1 MAIYSL
7 ALRTT
12 VFTATTTANHVLALA
27 PSTVRPKILEYS
39 YIMSAAQVGL
49 FIGVGTPQAGTGT
62 PTNVLFQADDPGD
75 PASVCNGSIA
85 WTTSATVPL
94 IFRRRWNGT
103 LASVGVVW
111 TFPRG
116 LVIPVSGS
124 IVNWNIATTV
134 AADVN
139 TIIDE

>member
-1 MAIYSL
+1 MAISSL

-27 PSTVRPKILEYS
+27 AASVRPKILEYS
-39 YIMSAAQVGL
+39 YIQLTAVASQ
-49 FIGVGTPQAGTGT
+49 IGVGTPQAAAVT
-62 PTNVLFQADDPGD
+62 PTNVLFQRDDPGD
-75 PASVCNGSIA
+75 PASTSNGAIA
-85 WTTSATVPL
+85 WATSPTVPL

-116 LVIPVSGS
+116 LVIPAAGS
-124 IVNWNIATTV
+124 MVCWNIATTV

-139 TIIDE
+139 VVMDE

>member
-1 MAIYSL
+1 MAIYSQ

-12 VFTATTTANHVLALA
+12 VFTATTTANHQLCLA
-27 PSTVRPKILEYS
+27 PATVRPKILEYS
-39 YIMSAAQVGL
+39 YIQLTAVASQ
-49 FIGVGTPQAGTGT
+49 IGVGRPQAIAGT

-75 PASVCNGSIA
+75 PASTCNGAIA
-85 WTTSATVPL
+85 WSTSPTVPL
-94 IFRRRWNGT
+94 IYHRRWNGT

-116 LVIPVSGS
+116 LVVPVSS
-124 IVNWNIATTV
+124 AVVCWNIATTV

-139 TIIDE
+139 VVIDE

>member
-12 VFTATTTANHVLALA
+12 VFTATSTANHVLALA
-27 PSTVRPKILEYS
+27 SASNRPKILEYS
-39 YIMSAAQVGL
+39 YIQLTAVASQ
-49 FIGVGTPQAGTGT
+49 IGVGRPQANAGT

-75 PASVCNGSIA
+75 PASATNGSIA
-85 WTTSATVPL
+85 WSTSPTVPL
-94 IFRRRWNGT
+94 IYHRRWNGT

-116 LVIPVSGS
+116 LVVPVNGS

-139 TIIDE
+139 VVIDE

>member
-27 PSTVRPKILEYS
+27 PATVRPKILEYS
-39 YIMSAAQVGL
+39 YIQLTALASQ
-49 FIGVGTPQAGTGT
+49 IGVGTPQVAANT

-75 PASVCNGSIA
+75 PASVCNGAIA
-85 WTTSATVPL
+85 WVGTPTVPL
-94 IFRRRWNGT
+94 IYRRRWNGT

-116 LVIPVSGS
+116 LTIPASGS
-124 IVNWNIATTV
+124 IVCWNIATTV

>member
-12 VFTATTTANHVLALA
+12 VFTSGSTANWQILATA
-27 PSTVRPKILEYS
+27 AVRPKMLELS
-39 YIMSAAQVGL
+39 YIQLTAIASQIGL
-49 FIGVGTPQAGTGT
+49 GTPQAVAGT
-62 PTNVLFQADDPGD
+62 PVSVTFQSDDPNDVAATTTGQI
-75 PASVCNGSIA
+75 S
-85 WTTSATVPL
+85 WTTSPTVPL
-94 IFRRRWNGT
+94 IYRRRWNGT

-116 LVIPVSGS
+116 LIVPASGAM
-124 IVNWNIATTV
+124 VLWNIATTV

-139 TIIDE
+139 CVIDE

>member
-27 PSTVRPKILEYS
+27 PATVRPKILEYS
-39 YIMSAAQVGL
+39 YIQLTAIASQ
-49 FIGVGTPQAGTGT
+49 IGVGTPQAAAAT

-75 PASVCNGSIA
+75 PTSVCNGAIA
-85 WTTSATVPL
+85 WTTSPTVPL

-116 LVIPVSGS
+116 LTIPASGS

-134 AADVN
+134 ASDVN

>member
-12 VFTATTTANHVLALA
+12 VFTGTSTANWQILAA
-27 PSTVRPKILEYS
+27 ASVRPKILELS
-39 YIMSAAQVGL
+39 YIQLTAVASQIGL
-49 FIGVGTPQAGTGT
+49 ATPNATANT
-62 PTNVLFQADDPGD
+62 PTNVLFLQDDPAD
-75 PASVCNGSIA
+75 VNATTNGAIA
-85 WTTSATVPL
+85 WNTSPTAPVVAYK
-94 IFRRRWNGT
+94 RRWNGT

-116 LVIPVSGS
+116 LVLAASGTF
-124 IVNWNIATTV
+124 VLWNIATTV

-139 TIIDE
+139 CVIDE

>member
-27 PSTVRPKILEYS
+27 PATVRPRILEYS
-39 YIMSAAQVGL
+39 YIQLTAIASQ
-49 FIGVGTPQAGTGT
+49 IGVGTPQVAAVT

-75 PASVCNGSIA
+75 PASTVNGAIA
-85 WTTSATVPL
+85 WSTSPTVPL
-94 IFRRRWNGT
+94 IYRRRWNGT

-116 LVIPVSGS
+116 LVLPASGS
-124 IVNWNIATTV
+124 MVNWNIATTV
-134 AADVN
+134 ASDVN

>member
-1 MAIYSL
+1 MAISSL

-12 VFTATTTANHVLALA
+12 VFTSGSTANHQLALA
-27 PSTVRPKILEYS
+27 AATQRPKILEYS
-39 YIMSAAQVGL
+39 YIQLTAVASQ
-49 FIGVGTPQAGTGT
+49 IGVGRPQAVAGT
-62 PTNVLFQADDPGD
+62 PTNVLFQRDDPND
-75 PASVCNGSIA
+75 PASVTNGAIA
-85 WTTSATVPL
+85 WSTSPTVPL
-94 IFRRRWNGT
+94 IYHRRWNGT

-116 LVIPVSGS
+116 LVVPASGA

-139 TIIDE
+139 VVIDD

>member
-12 VFTATTTANHVLALA
+12 VFTSGTTANWQILAA
-27 PSTVRPKILEYS
+27 ASVRPKLLELS
-39 YIMSAAQVGL
+39 YIQLTAIASQIGL
-49 FIGVGTPQAGTGT
+49 GTPAAIANT
-62 PTNVLFQADDPGD
+62 PTNVLFVQDDPADVNATTAG
-75 PASVCNGSIA
+75 AIA
-85 WTTSATVPL
+85 WNTSPTAPTQAY
-94 IFRRRWNGT
+94 RRRWNGT

-116 LVIPVSGS
+116 LLIPASGAL
-124 IVNWNIATTV
+124 VLWNIATTV

-139 TIIDE
+139 AVIDE

>member
-1 MAIYSL
+1 MAIQSL

-27 PSTVRPKILEYS
+27 TAAVQPRILEYS
-39 YIMSAAQVGL
+39 YIQLTAVASQ
-49 FIGVGTPQAGTGT
+49 IGVGTPQVAAIT
-62 PTNVLFQADDPGD
+62 PTNVLFQQDDPGLA
-75 PASVCNGSIA
+75 ASVINGAIA
-85 WTTSATVPL
+85 WATSPQVPL

-116 LVIPVSGS
+116 LLLPASGS
-124 IVNWNIATTV
+124 MVCWNIATTV

-139 TIIDE
+139 TVIDA

>member
-12 VFTATTTANHVLALA
+12 VFTATTTANHVLCLA
-27 PSTVRPKILEYS
+27 PASVRPKILEYS
-39 YIMSAAQVGL
+39 YIQLTAVASQ
-49 FIGVGTPQAGTGT
+49 IGIGTPQAAATT
-62 PTNVLFQADDPGD
+62 PTNVLFQADDSSD
-75 PASVCNGSIA
+75 PASACNGAIA
-85 WTTSATVPL
+85 WVVSPTIPL

-116 LVIPVSGS
+116 LTVPVSGS

-139 TIIDE
+139 VVIDE

>member
-12 VFTATTTANHVLALA
+12 VFTSGTTANHVLVLS

-39 YIMSAAQVGL
+39 YIQLTAVASQ
-49 FIGVGTPQAGTGT
+49 IGVGTPQAAAVS

-75 PASVCNGSIA
+75 PASGCNGSIA
-85 WTTSATVPL
+85 WGTSPTVPL

-116 LVIPVSGS
+116 LVVPVSSS

-134 AADVN
+134 ASDVN
-139 TIIDE
+139 TVIDE

>member
-1 MAIYSL
+1 MAISSL

-27 PSTVRPKILEYS
+27 PATVRPKILEYS
-39 YIMSAAQVGL
+39 YIQLTAVASQ
-49 FIGVGTPQAGTGT
+49 IGVGTPQAAAGT
-62 PTNVLFQADDPGD
+62 PTNVLFQMDDPGD
-75 PASVCNGSIA
+75 PASVCNGAIA
-85 WTTSATVPL
+85 WSTSPTVPL
-94 IFRRRWNGT
+94 IYRRLWNGT

-116 LVIPVSGS
+116 LVIPASGS
-124 IVNWNIATTV
+124 IVCWNIATTV

-139 TIIDE
+139 VVLDE

>member
-27 PSTVRPKILEYS
+27 TASNRPKILEYS
-39 YIMSAAQVGL
+39 YIQLTAVASQ
-49 FIGVGTPQAGTGT
+49 IGVGRPQANAGT

-75 PASVCNGSIA
+75 PASVTNGAIA
-85 WTTSATVPL
+85 WVTSPTVPL
-94 IFRRRWNGT
+94 IYHRRWNGT

-116 LVIPVSGS
+116 LIVPTSGS
-124 IVNWNIATTV
+124 IVCWNIATTV

-139 TIIDE
+139 VVIDE